1 METCPTKG
9 PTAYDLTD
17 TSRLYRSGAYDY
29 YKIIRKD
36 NKKEYCLRELGRSD
50 YRHLYEK
57 DLEILLEAN
66 HPFIVKYID
75 HFIKDEEK
83 PCIVTDCISSQ
94 KLSDLIEYGKKIF
107 S

>member
-1 METCPTKG
+1 METYPTKG
-9 PTAYDLTD
+9 HTAYDLT
-17 TSRLYRSGAYDY
+17 RKNYLFNFFPYDF

-36 NKKEYCLRELGRSD
+36 NNKEYCLRVAYSYLREYYDR
-50 YRHLYEK
+50 YVK
-57 DLEILLEAN
+57 ILLEAN

-75 HFIKDEEK
+75 HFTTDKEG

-94 KLSDLIEYGKKIF
+94 RLYDLIDEGKKIL